1 MSKKSAEKIKL
12 LSLDELFG
20 GDETAVSA
28 STYIIPK
35 DQVVRVPLK
44 LMHEFNGHPFRVVV
58 DAKMAET
65 VESVKQHGVL
75 EPGILREDGAGGY
88 EIIAGHRRKLAS
100 ELAGYEDMPVII
112 RDLSDDEATVIMV
125 DSNIHREDILPSE
138 LAKAYRMKYEAL
150 KRMNREESG
159 RSDTALAK
167 ESGKSRNTIQRYIRL
182 TYLCP
187 ALLQLVDEDKLP
199 LVTASDLSYLKD
211 EAQLFLL
218 EIMEMQNCIPTG
230 KQAIQLKEMSRT
242 GKLTHGAMLQVFKK
256 QEDDKKVSLKS
267 ARVRTYFPENY
278 SAQQIEDI
286 IYGLLEEWKN
296 REENRM

>member
-1 MSKKSAEKIKL
+1 MRRTNKEIQLTSYEDL
-12 LSLDELFG
+12 LGLSD
-20 GDETAVSA
+20 A
-28 STYIIPK
+28 STPISTYTIPK

-44 LMHEFNGHPFRVVV
+44 SMHEFKGHPFRVII

-125 DSNIHREDILPSE
+125 DSNIHREDVLPSE

-150 KRMNREESG
+150 KRMNRDESG
-159 RSDTALAK
+159 RSDDALAK
-167 ESGKSRNTIQRYIRL
+167 EAGKSRNTIQRYIRL

-199 LVTASDLSYLKD
+199 LVTASDLSYLKED
-211 EAQLFLL
+211 EQLFLL

-230 KQAIQLKEMSRT
+230 KQAIGLKEMSRT
-242 GKLTHGAMLQVFKK
+242 GELTHGAMLQVFKK

-267 ARVRTYFPENY
+267 AKVRTYFPEDY